1 MHASSIIVCH
11 QIGRGTRAA
20 GFVTISCERG
30 TSGCSALPR
39 DIWRVLLILEAHE
52 RERSPLWPRN
62 SGTSPDAARIA
73 LKVSPSVLLT
83 REELVL
89 TDRKPNH
96 PKGTVAPTRSELP
109 ILHSNAKG
117 NWDVLGGKN
126 LPRGMQAWRRTYR
139 LAAGQGARKRRHR
152 QRGKSAGR

>member
-39 DIWRVLLILEAHE
+39 DIWRVLLIFEAHE

-62 SGTSPDAARIA
+62 SGTSHDAARIA
-73 LKVSPSVLLT
+73 LMVSSRVLLT
-83 REELVL
+83 REVLIL

-96 PKGTVAPTRSELP
+96 PEGIVAPTRSLLFP
-109 ILHSNAKG
+109 RHWNA
-117 NWDVLGGKN
+117 
-126 LPRGMQAWRRTYR
+126 
-139 LAAGQGARKRRHR
+139 LA
-152 QRGKSAGR
+152 